1 MCVPGQSETPKR
13 SEPTMSTTYDVSV
26 NVKSGNMT
34 TSRSF
39 AVRAENPEDASQGA
53 LAFYTDR
60 PEGEVSFTVTH
71 AVEGYTPTVARVDV
85 TPANDGD
92 YSYVSV
98 HPVWILSDGTEDTG
112 SGWGVKDMRMAR
124 RLEAAIL
131 AGVVHSDPVERVR
144 DRDGS
149 HYVQARS
156 NVLGRMMNADLRRL
170 GF

>member
-1 MCVPGQSETPKR
+1 
-13 SEPTMSTTYDVSV
+13 MSTAYSVSV
-26 NVKSGNMT
+26 NVQRGNMH

-39 AVRAENPEDASQGA
+39 TVTAPTVAEAERAA
-53 LAFYTDR
+53 LASYTDM
-60 PEGEVSFTVTH
+60 PEGEVSFTTTHDVT
-71 AVEGYTPTVARVDV
+71 GYTPTIARVDV
-85 TPANDGD
+85 APANDGD

-98 HPVWILSDGTEDTG
+98 HPVWTLRDGTEDVG

-149 HYVQARS
+149 HYVQARTTI
-156 NVLGRMMNADLRRL
+156 LGRMMNADLRRL